1 MSKLLVIKAVFEAY
15 LKAELIRGR
24 GAIFALISLSLW
36 LTLFL
41 APLTFF
47 TRESSSAPLVS
58 GLVFVGILIFV
69 SYTMASWDWGWELRW
84 LLYQGILEYVIA
96 SGRDILI
103 LYIGIIPI
111 SLIWL
116 ASVGVLAYALLTL
129 LMGPPLLAVMNPL
142 ILAIGSLLL
151 ILVLL
156 SYALI
161 LGGTTIAVGTSGP
174 VIEFIGWI
182 LPIATGG
189 LTPLLNLPE
198 PLRLFAL
205 CTPFSYPAELIRYA
219 LGLSNTVM
227 DIWLECIVGLTYAL
241 LFFIAGLIYFRF
253 QLRKILREGVKSVAI
268 Y

>member
-1 MSKLLVIKAVFEAY
+1 MSKLVAIKAVLEAY
-15 LKAELIRGR
+15 LKAELIRER
-24 GAIFALISLSLW
+24 GAIFGFISLSLW

-47 TRESSSAPLVS
+47 TKESAGTSLIS
-58 GLVFVGILIFV
+58 GLVFIGILVFI

-84 LLYQGILEYVIA
+84 LLYQGILEHVIV

-103 LYIGIIPI
+103 LYIGIIPV

-116 ASVGVLAYALLTL
+116 GSVGLMAYALLTI
-129 LMGPPLLAVMNPL
+129 LMGPPLLTIVNPL
-142 ILAIGSLLL
+142 ILTIGILLL

-161 LGGTTIAVGTSGP
+161 LGGTTIATGTSGP
-174 VIEFIGWI
+174 VVEFISWI

-189 LTPLLNLPE
+189 LTPLQNLPE
-198 PLRLFAL
+198 PMRIFAL
-205 CTPFSYPAELIRYA
+205 CTPFSYPAELIRYSI
-219 LGLSNTVM
+219 GLSSTALDVY
-227 DIWLECIVGLTYAL
+227 LELTIGLTYSV
-241 LFFIAGLIYFRF
+241 LFFISGLVYFRF